1 MIKNKDK
8 TPVAQNVVTMCT
20 KCKMELEH
28 VVLFH
33 NMEGIIEKV
42 KCHTCGSEHKYR
54 PAKKKSPKKTVK
66 TSQNRRRTKKLDPT
80 RDFETLTEKFKEKKP
95 VRYSMSGSF
104 NADDMIEHKTFGLG
118 IVISASYKKMEVV
131 FSDRPRILVY
141 DRKILNT

>member
-1 MIKNKDK
+1 MITNKDK

-20 KCKMELEH
+20 KCKMQLEH

-33 NMEGIIEKV
+33 SMEGIIEKV

-54 PAKKKSPKKTVK
+54 PEKNKSPKKTVK
-66 TSQNRRRTKKLDPT
+66 TSQNSRRTKKLDLT
-80 RDFETLTEKFKEKKP
+80 RDFETLTEKFKGKKP

-104 NADDMIEHKTFGLG
+104 EADDMIEHKTFGLG

-131 FSDRPRILVY
+131 FSDRPRILVC
-141 DRKILNT
+141 NW